1 LQYVTTSM
9 RCESGA
15 FVMPE
20 GPGLGI
26 EPADSVWQFLKDK
39 SAP

>member
-1 LQYVTTSM
+1 M

-15 FVMPE
+15 FIVPD

-26 EPADSVWQFLKDK
+26 EPNATLWSFLRKK
-39 SAP
+39 APIS